1 MSFLLFQDL
10 ILVNVNLW
18 IIEVIVFMGVVKLF
32 IFMIGIGI
40 VWVVI
45 FVMLYVM
52 LVGLL
57 FVEKIGVYMGIF
69 NFIVV
74 VF

>member
-1 MSFLLFQDL
+1 M
-10 ILVNVNLW
+10 INVNLL
-18 IIEVIVFMGVVKLF
+18 IIEVIVFLGVVKLL
-32 IFMIGIGI
+32 IFMVGVGI

-45 FVMLYVM
+45 FVMFYVM
-52 LVGLL
+52 LVGVL
-57 FVEKIGVYMGIF
+57 FVNKMGVYMGIF

>member
-1 MSFLLFQDL
+1 MM
-10 ILVNVNLW
+10 INVNLL
-18 IIEVIVFMGVVKLF
+18 IIEVIVFLGVVKLL
-32 IFMIGIGI
+32 IFMVGVGI

-45 FVMLYVM
+45 FVMFYVM
-52 LVGLL
+52 LVGVL
-57 FVEKIGVYMGIF
+57 FVNKMGVYMGIF